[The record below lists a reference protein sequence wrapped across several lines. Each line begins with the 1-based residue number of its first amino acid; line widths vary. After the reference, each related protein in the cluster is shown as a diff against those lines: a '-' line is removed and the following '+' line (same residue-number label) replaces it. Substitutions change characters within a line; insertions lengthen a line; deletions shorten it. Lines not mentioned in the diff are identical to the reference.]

1 MRKPDATT
9 LKAPT
14 CVSNHHEPGGWNPAT
29 GTIPSSVLEEI
40 DQAFSNIDL
49 ALRTAGGT
57 GWSQV
62 YRVRLYA
69 LDTEM
74 TEENLSRMV
83 ENIDKW
89 CGGKGGKGKEN
100 RPVLTGVGVSKLGQ
114 PGMRFEIEVAA
125 YLG

>member
-1 MRKPDATT
+1 M
-9 LKAPT
+9 
-14 CVSNHHEPGGWNPAT
+14 T
-29 GTIPSSVLEEI
+29 GTIPSSVLAEI

-69 LDTEM
+69 LDCEM
-74 TEENLSRMV
+74 TEENLGRMV
-83 ENIDKW
+83 ENINKW
-89 CGGKGGKGKEN
+89 CGGKGAKGKEK
-100 RPVLTGVGVSKLGQ
+100 RPILTGVGVSRLGQ
-114 PGMRFEIEVAA
+114 PGMRFEIGVAA